1 MISSA
6 FSESANRKYLARQ
19 NPKTKLIVCFVQGYN
34 TMVKRLGVTQ
44 EVTPI
49 DPFFLSSFLSL
60 LGGEDPIYSD
70 HWPMPWKVFP
80 NQFAKCCLRLFKFR
94 VNRGVSVEEVPSEGK
109 PITASFSLFWSG
121 SCNDP
126 KRCSRE
132 S

>member
-1 MISSA
+1 MILCQHQCTLRKQNAPQANYEIWHTQISIQTRFGFQNFYDSSA

-34 TMVKRLGVTQ
+34 TMVKRLAVTQ

-60 LGGEDPIYSD
+60 LGGEDPIYSN

-80 NQFAKCCLRLFKFR
+80 NQFAKCCLR
-94 VNRGVSVEEVPSEGK
+94 
-109 PITASFSLFWSG
+109 
-121 SCNDP
+121 
-126 KRCSRE
+126 
-132 S
+132 